1 MSQQAYALIAFA
13 GTAKNGFLTE
23 GTFIESQVFDVNLM
37 RPLGN
42 FAGQLLVSGAGNVD
56 IDLYTSING
65 TTFVKSR
72 NLFEAA
78 SATDGPAADG
88 EQLESLGMEV
98 CMKFKFKATEKSG
111 TDAATVSLW
120 IGVQ

>member
-1 MSQQAYALIAFA
+1 MSQQAYVLTAFA
-13 GTAKNGFLTE
+13 GTAGNGILAA
-23 GTFIESQVFDVNLM
+23 GKSVESQVFDVNLM

-98 CMKFKFKATEKSG
+98 CLKFKFKATEKSG